1 MQIIAPSSH
10 TRANVKVM
18 ATFDQLLIYKHRVV
32 FSLLRASA
40 RVGLRLGLPVKQM
53 RELMNLAYFREARE
67 EQDLKLDEIA
77 HLFDTS
83 LRTVSS
89 QHRRFRA
96 DFFAPEDAVAL
107 RRAIAALVNHAP
119 ATRPRL
125 IAAFPETPQRAM
137 DAALADLIEGGTVS
151 LDEGRY
157 RRNPD
162 AHSFIDPKDLHS
174 RIDGLNRQMD
184 VLAATV
190 WCRFVTARGEGE
202 PDPGGART
210 LVFRSTDDDFAQL
223 VADLESWLTERAIA
237 SDAACSE
244 EDPGTKVGITFAAT
258 PMEET

>member
-1 MQIIAPSSH
+1 M
-10 TRANVKVM
+10 V
-18 ATFDQLLIYKHRVV
+18 TFDQLLAYKHRVV

-40 RVGLRLGLPVKQM
+40 RVGLGLGLPVKQM

-77 HLFDTS
+77 RLFDTS

-89 QHRRFRA
+89 QHRRYRG

-107 RRAIAALVNHAP
+107 RRALAALVNHAP
-119 ATRPRL
+119 ATRERL
-125 IAAFPETPQRAM
+125 VAAFPETPERTL
-137 DAALADLIEGGTVS
+137 DAALADLVQAGTVS

-157 RRNPD
+157 RRKAD
-162 AHSFIDPKDLHS
+162 AHSFIDAEDLNS

-190 WCRFVTARGEGE
+190 WGRFVSARREGA

-210 LVFRSTDDDFAQL
+210 IVFRSTDEDFAEL
-223 VADLESWLTERAIA
+223 VRELESWLTERAIA
-237 SDAACSE
+237 ADEACSE
-244 EDPGTKVGITFAAT
+244 EEGSTVGITFAAT